1 MANKSIYVTMPTLA
15 PLEEVTQLMQGIW
28 ERGIMTHNGPLVQRF
43 EKEVADYLHL
53 RNIVSV
59 TNGTIAIHM
68 AIRALGLKGEIITT
82 PFTFIA
88 TISSIIWEGCTP
100 VFVDIDPET
109 LNMDPSKI
117 EENIKFRLW
126 LMMMCL
132 LQRKLMPM
140 VCISDK
146 AIPLMKKQERFLDL
160 IRL

>member
-68 AIRALGLKGEIITT
+68 AIRALGLKGEVIL
-82 PFTFIA
+82 
-88 TISSIIWEGCTP
+88 SSLQSAPLFGR
-100 VFVDIDPET
+100 VV
-109 LNMDPSKI
+109 
-117 EENIKFRLW
+117 RLS
-126 LMMMCL
+126 L
-132 LQRKLMPM
+132 L
-140 VCISDK
+140 I
-146 AIPLMKKQERFLDL
+146 L
-160 IRL
+160 ILRH

>member
-109 LNMDPSKI
+109 LNRLRKRSL
-117 EENIKFRLW
+117 NILVQFFPYMFSVIPAKSS
-126 LMMMCL
+126 
-132 LQRKLMPM
+132 KLM
-140 VCISDK
+140 
-146 AIPLMKKQERFLDL
+146 L
-160 IRL
+160 

>member
-68 AIRALGLKGEIITT
+68 AIRALGIKGEIITT
-82 PFTFIA
+82 PLL
-88 TISSIIWEGCTP
+88 SSLQSAPLFGR
-100 VFVDIDPET
+100 VV
-109 LNMDPSKI
+109 
-117 EENIKFRLW
+117 RLS
-126 LMMMCL
+126 L
-132 LQRKLMPM
+132 L
-140 VCISDK
+140 I
-146 AIPLMKKQERFLDL
+146 L
-160 IRL
+160 ILIH